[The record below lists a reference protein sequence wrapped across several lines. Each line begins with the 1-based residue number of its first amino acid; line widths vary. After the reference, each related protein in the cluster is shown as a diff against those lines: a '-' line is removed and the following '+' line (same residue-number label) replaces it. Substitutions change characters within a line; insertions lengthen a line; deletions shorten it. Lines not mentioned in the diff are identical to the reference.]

1 MIKFSR
7 DRTIFSN
14 IIDSEINYISMYI
27 HNQSIFSRQLLSII
41 NYLSYKNDTNLFE
54 YIKYASEKLDKINS
68 NILNF
73 TELKF
78 SLEKIL
84 VEKCTLKQRK
94 IFVNNYNKA
103 KYKIM
108 KNIFPYNVST
118 KKFIESFI
126 YEKDFINISFFENSI
141 EYYQKYSDL
150 KENTLI
156 ISEIDKVVKLPFRIK
171 DLENTLKAEPAKYSS
186 VYEVIAKNY
195 TIPISYYRFSAFSR
209 FRETYKLVTEK
220 EHASKKKA
228 IPLSLEMFANYNLHP
243 AIITAC
249 KNLDEL
255 DIYLSCLED
264 NKLEDFNLFDIKFIG
279 LPTIR
284 TNSIDNFI
292 KLKLSKSRDY
302 KGENI

>member
-7 DRTIFSN
+7 DRTIFSS

-27 HNQSIFSRQLLSII
+27 RNQSIFSRQLLAII

-84 VEKCTLKQRK
+84 VGKCTLKQRK
-94 IFVNNYNKA
+94 IFVNNYNKK

-108 KNIFPYNVST
+108 QDVFPYNIST

-126 YEKDFINISFFENSI
+126 YQKDFINISFYENSI
-141 EYYQKYSDL
+141 ESLQKYKDL

-156 ISEIDKVVKLPFRIK
+156 ISEIDKIVKLPFTIK
-171 DLENTLKAEPAKYSS
+171 ELENILNKKPSSYSS

-195 TIPISYYRFSAFSR
+195 TIPISHYRFSAFSR
-209 FRETYKLVTEK
+209 FRETYKLVVQK
-220 EHASKKKA
+220 EHGSKKKA
-228 IPLSLEMFANYNLHP
+228 ILLSLEMFANYNLHP

-264 NKLEDFNLFDIKFIG
+264 NKLEEFKLFDIKFIC
-279 LPTIR
+279 LPTVEK
-284 TNSIDNFI
+284 NN
-292 KLKLSKSRDY
+292 KSLAPLV
-302 KGENI
+302 